1 MTVYLSSVDQ
11 ELLYAIRAIEVL
23 LESGVGVAEAMKHVA
38 DEDYGD
44 LSGVFK
50 QIFRDTDSGRAFGD
64 SIRTQSRKTDSAGLR
79 RVLTTLVM
87 SVEEDTNVIDRLRS
101 IAEKEARDRRIELD
115 GFIERLSGVSEQFLI
130 LSILGPLIVVIGAV
144 ISGILNDDH
153 EGLGWVYW
161 FVDDASGGLLSTKEI
176 VLSSLVCP
184 LKQAW
189 FSLWLFSFGFV
200 EKPNAERNE

>member
-1 MTVYLSSVDQ
+1 MTVYLATVDQ

-64 SIRTQSRKTDSAGLR
+64 SIRTQSRKTDSPGLR

-101 IAEKEARDRRIELD
+101 IAEKEARDRRVELD
-115 GFIERLSGVSEQFLI
+115 GFIESLSGASEQFMIVSMLLPI
-130 LSILGPLIVVIGAV
+130 IVVIGAV
-144 ISGILNDDH
+144 ISGIMDNEAAAAFGGGMSMPAWCAPVAFIVTGILLA
-153 EGLGWVYW
+153 GLIT
-161 FVDDASGGLLSTKEI
+161 STKSKEPG
-176 VLSSLVCP
+176 V
-184 LKQAW
+184 
-189 FSLWLFSFGFV
+189 
-200 EKPNAERNE
+200 

>member
-1 MTVYLSSVDQ
+1 MTVYLASVDQ

-79 RVLTTLVM
+79 RVLTTLLKPAE
-87 SVEEDTNVIDRLRS
+87 SVF
-101 IAEKEARDRRIELD
+101 LD
-115 GFIERLSGVSEQFLI
+115 
-130 LSILGPLIVVIGAV
+130 
-144 ISGILNDDH
+144 
-153 EGLGWVYW
+153 
-161 FVDDASGGLLSTKEI
+161 
-176 VLSSLVCP
+176 
-184 LKQAW
+184 
-189 FSLWLFSFGFV
+189 
-200 EKPNAERNE
+200 

>member
-1 MTVYLSSVDQ
+1 MTVYLASVDQ

-38 DEDYGD
+38 DEEYGD

-64 SIRTQSRKTDSAGLR
+64 SIRTQSRKTDSPGLR

-101 IAEKEARDRRIELD
+101 IAEKEARDRRVELD
-115 GFIERLSGVSEQFLI
+115 GFIESLSGASEQFMIVSMLLPI
-130 LSILGPLIVVIGAV
+130 IVVIGAV
-144 ISGILNDDH
+144 ISGIMDNEAAAAFGGGMSMPAWCAPVAFIVTGILLA
-153 EGLGWVYW
+153 GLIT
-161 FVDDASGGLLSTKEI
+161 STKAKEPG
-176 VLSSLVCP
+176 V
-184 LKQAW
+184 
-189 FSLWLFSFGFV
+189 
-200 EKPNAERNE
+200 

>member
-1 MTVYLSSVDQ
+1 MTVYLASVDQ

-38 DEDYGD
+38 DEEYGD

-64 SIRTQSRKTDSAGLR
+64 SIRTQSRKTDSPGLR

-101 IAEKEARDRRIELD
+101 IAEKEARDRRVELV
-115 GFIERLSGVSEQFLI
+115 GFIESLSGASEQFMIVSMLLPI
-130 LSILGPLIVVIGAV
+130 IVVIGAV
-144 ISGILNDDH
+144 ISGIMDNEAAAAFGGGMTMPAWCAPVAFIVTGILLA
-153 EGLGWVYW
+153 GLIT
-161 FVDDASGGLLSTKEI
+161 STKSKEPG
-176 VLSSLVCP
+176 V
-184 LKQAW
+184 
-189 FSLWLFSFGFV
+189 
-200 EKPNAERNE
+200 

>member
-1 MTVYLSSVDQ
+1 MTVYLSTVDQ

-38 DEDYGD
+38 DEEYGD

-64 SIRTQSRKTDSAGLR
+64 SIRTQSRKTDSPGLR

-101 IAEKEARDRRIELD
+101 IPEKEARDRRVELD
-115 GFIERLSGVSEQFLI
+115 GFIESLSGASEQFMIVSMLLPI
-130 LSILGPLIVVIGAV
+130 IVVIGAV
-144 ISGILNDDH
+144 ISGIMDNEAAAAFGGGMTMPAWCAPVAFIVTGILLA
-153 EGLGWVYW
+153 GLIT
-161 FVDDASGGLLSTKEI
+161 STKSKEPG
-176 VLSSLVCP
+176 V
-184 LKQAW
+184 
-189 FSLWLFSFGFV
+189 
-200 EKPNAERNE
+200 

>member
-1 MTVYLSSVDQ
+1 MTVYLATVDQ

-38 DEDYGD
+38 DEEYGD

-64 SIRTQSRKTDSAGLR
+64 SIRTQSRKTDSPGLR

-101 IAEKEARDRRIELD
+101 IAEKEARDRRVELD
-115 GFIERLSGVSEQFLI
+115 GFIESLSGASEQFMIVSMLLPI
-130 LSILGPLIVVIGAV
+130 IVVIGAV
-144 ISGILNDDH
+144 ISGIMDNEAAAAFGGGMTMPAWCAPIAFIVTGILLA
-153 EGLGWVYW
+153 GLIT
-161 FVDDASGGLLSTKEI
+161 STKSKEPG
-176 VLSSLVCP
+176 V
-184 LKQAW
+184 
-189 FSLWLFSFGFV
+189 
-200 EKPNAERNE
+200 

>member
-1 MTVYLSSVDQ
+1 MTVYLASVDQ

-64 SIRTQSRKTDSAGLR
+64 AIRTQSRKTNSAGLR

-101 IAEKEARDRRIELD
+101 IAEKEARDRRVELD

-144 ISGILNDDH
+144 ISGILNDDQL
-153 EGLGWVYW
+153 EGAPVGTSFTMPVWCAPIAFIVTGIIM
-161 FVDDASGGLLSTKEI
+161 AGLIARTKSTEPG
-176 VLSSLVCP
+176 V
-184 LKQAW
+184 
-189 FSLWLFSFGFV
+189 
-200 EKPNAERNE
+200 

>member
-1 MTVYLSSVDQ
+1 MTVYLASVDQ

-64 SIRTQSRKTDSAGLR
+64 SIRTQSRKTDSPGLR

-101 IAEKEARDRRIELD
+101 IAEKEARDRRVELD
-115 GFIERLSGVSEQFLI
+115 GFIESLSGASEQFMIVSMLLPI
-130 LSILGPLIVVIGAV
+130 IVVIGAV
-144 ISGILNDDH
+144 ISGIMDNEAAAAFGGGMSMPAWCAPIAFIVTGILLA
-153 EGLGWVYW
+153 GLIT
-161 FVDDASGGLLSTKEI
+161 STKSKEPG
-176 VLSSLVCP
+176 V
-184 LKQAW
+184 
-189 FSLWLFSFGFV
+189 
-200 EKPNAERNE
+200 